1 MPVLEANYA
10 ACRSFGLEFGT
21 GFTQLKVGGAGALP
35 SSRKGSRRSAMGPVW
50 NTKYGRRRVKHEPPT
65 LEEALDAAQDFTRNR
80 QEQIAIAASLMAL
93 PIEDVRKQAAKLPT
107 RPANST
113 YALPSGRR
121 GGAAVVVERKVAR
134 RTSRPGIGYPRGS

>member
-1 MPVLEANYA
+1 
-10 ACRSFGLEFGT
+10 
-21 GFTQLKVGGAGALP
+21 
-35 SSRKGSRRSAMGPVW
+35 MGPVW
-50 NTKYGRRRVKHEPPT
+50 NTKFGRRRVKHEPPT

-93 PIEDVRKQAAKLPT
+93 PIEDVKKQAAKLPT
-107 RPANST
+107 RSANST

-121 GGAAVVVERKVAR
+121 GGQAVVVERRVAR